1 MKKGWK
7 KWMAL
12 SLAAVMTVSIA
23 GCSGSDGEQTTNQ
36 SQAQSTQDETM
47 EALKNPEYV
56 YVPEYKDMPEGISI
70 YNSVIKDGF
79 LYSLNYEWDEEAGK
93 QRDSGSEGKR

>member
-36 SQAQSTQDETM
+36 SQAQSTQ
-47 EALKNPEYV
+47 A
-56 YVPEYKDMPEGISI
+56 
-70 YNSVIKDGF
+70 
-79 LYSLNYEWDEEAGK
+79 
-93 QRDSGSEGKR
+93 DSYTHLTLPTKAEV